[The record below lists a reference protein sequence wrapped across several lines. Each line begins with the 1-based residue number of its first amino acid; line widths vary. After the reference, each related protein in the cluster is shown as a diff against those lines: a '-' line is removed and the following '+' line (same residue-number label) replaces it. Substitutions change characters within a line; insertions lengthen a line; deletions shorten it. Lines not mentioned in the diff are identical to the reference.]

1 MNEKT
6 TAQTMLSHIS
16 TATGLRNATALQ
28 RRLNASGKSYLI
40 VLNDPEAES
49 YFVATVAETCA
60 LTEAG
65 YDLLNER
72 FIGTLPALLA
82 RLAEWGV
89 QDVDLSGS
97 DQLSL
102 NWCYA
107 AQATGYDAKLL
118 ELSVLDHPEGGSV
131 HLGHARLP

>member
-6 TAQTMLSHIS
+6 TAQTMISCIS

-28 RRLNASGKSYLI
+28 RRLSANSKSYLI
-40 VLNDPEAES
+40 VLNDPETES

-60 LTEAG
+60 LVDAG
-65 YDLLNER
+65 YELLNEC
-72 FIGTLPALLA
+72 FVGTLPALLA
-82 RLAEWGV
+82 RLAAWGV
-89 QDVDLSGS
+89 QDVNLSRS
-97 DQLSL
+97 DMLSL

-107 AQATGYDAKLL
+107 AEATGYDAKLL

>member
-16 TATGLRNATALQ
+16 TATGLATATALQ
-28 RRLNASGKSYLI
+28 RRLSANGKSYMI
-40 VLNDPEAES
+40 VPNDPKAET
-49 YFVATVAETCA
+49 YFVATVAETCV

-65 YDLLNER
+65 YELLNER
-72 FIGTLPALLA
+72 FVGTLPALLA

-89 QDVDLSGS
+89 QDVDLGGS

>member
-6 TAQTMLSHIS
+6 TVQTMLSHIRA
-16 TATGLRNATALQ
+16 ATGLHEATALQ
-28 RRLNASGKSYLI
+28 RRLSAGGKTYQI
-40 VLNDPEAES
+40 VLNDLEAET

-60 LTEAG
+60 LVGAG
-65 YDLLNER
+65 YELLTDG

-89 QDVDLSGS
+89 QDVNLSGS

-107 AQATGYDAKLL
+107 AEATGYDAKLL